1 MPIMNKQ
8 TMNPGDV
15 YMINGLIG
23 MVTFI
28 DENDRARVIWD
39 DGSVSEL
46 PLHQVYEG
54 VPYGSAAEY
63 LYALLGALKA
73 IAADKTPEPLY
84 DDAAMQKAHR
94 TGMLLGGLSTCDD
107 IYGRLLQAGKNPD
120 ATFQGAVRIVEQYI
134 SGVQHMGVRD
144 NIAAEPKPTT
154 IPRKRRKKA

>member
-1 MPIMNKQ
+1 MDIQ
-8 TMNPGDV
+8 TTKPGDC
-15 YMINGLIG
+15 YMVNGMLC

-28 DENDRARVIWD
+28 DQDARASVIWD
-39 DGSVSEL
+39 DGSTGTL
-46 PLHQVYEG
+46 PLHQLYEG

-63 LYALLGALKA
+63 RDALLAALKA
-73 IAADKTPEPLY
+73 IAANKDPEPLY
-84 DDAAMQKAHR
+84 DDAAMQNAHR

-134 SGVQHMGVRD
+134 AGVQHMGVRD

>member
-1 MPIMNKQ
+1 MTLHTTK
-8 TMNPGDV
+8 PGDV
-15 YMINGLIG
+15 YMVNGMLC

-28 DENDRARVIWD
+28 DQLARASVIWD
-39 DGSVSEL
+39 DGSTGTMQ
-46 PLHQVYEG
+46 LHQLYEG

-63 LYALLGALKA
+63 RDALLAALKA
-73 IAADKTPEPLY
+73 IAANKDPEPLY

-107 IYGRLLQAGKNPD
+107 IYGRLLQAGKDPA

-134 SGVQHMGVRD
+134 AGVQHMGVRD

-154 IPRKRRKKA
+154 IPRKRRKKS